1 MQIVSV
7 KNDGTVTVEMTAKEA
22 EAVRDDLDYIP
33 FSKVSPS
40 GAKLC
45 NLIEALYGKAPS

>member
-1 MQIVSV
+1 
-7 KNDGTVTVEMTAKEA
+7 VTVEMDASEAK
-22 EAVRDDLDYIP
+22 AVRDDLDFIP

-45 NLIEALYGKAPS
+45 NLLEALYGRETL